1 MSDQVKLIYL
11 RPENWRSKSQTHEI
25 LGWCKEA
32 PKVEEHIA
40 VWVRPIEKTP
50 TPVLEQVSAMEKFD
64 IQVRARKRKRSP
76 SQIFRELS
84 PYVVMIEVR

>member
-40 VWVRPIEKTP
+40 VWVRPIEK
-50 TPVLEQVSAMEKFD
+50 VS
-64 IQVRARKRKRSP
+64 SP
-76 SQIFRELS
+76 KHPL
-84 PYVVMIEVR
+84 

>member
-50 TPVLEQVSAMEKFD
+50 TPGF
-64 IQVRARKRKRSP
+64 RAG
-76 SQIFRELS
+76 
-84 PYVVMIEVR
+84 VCDGEVRHPGPCPEKKAFTLANLPRAIALCRDD